1 MGSQG
6 FDLPKLAHSL
16 EQLNAARTLEPIEPV
31 TETDIPGFLKN
42 ERENTILSV
51 IEESKKEVSHTFNRC
66 VCVHARMC
74 AHMILQ

>member
-1 MGSQG
+1 MLLSYSNIPRAILLGSQG
-6 FDLPKLAHSL
+6 FDLPRLAHNL

-51 IEESKKEVSHTFNRC
+51 IEESKKEVCDC
-66 VCVHARMC
+66 VCV
-74 AHMILQ
+74 